1 MGENICKEATDKGLI
16 SKIHKRLTQL
26 TIKKANNRIKK
37 SVDDLS
43 RHLSKDIEMAQK
55 AHVKMFNITI
65 REMQIKI
72 IMSYHF
78 TLVRMAIIKKSTN
91 NKF

>member
-1 MGENICKEATDKGLI
+1 MGPNSIYKLVHSKGNHKQNEKTTHRMGENICKEATDKGLI

-55 AHVKMFNITI
+55 AHEKMFNITN
-65 REMQIKI
+65 
-72 IMSYHF
+72 Y
-78 TLVRMAIIKKSTN
+78 
-91 NKF
+91 